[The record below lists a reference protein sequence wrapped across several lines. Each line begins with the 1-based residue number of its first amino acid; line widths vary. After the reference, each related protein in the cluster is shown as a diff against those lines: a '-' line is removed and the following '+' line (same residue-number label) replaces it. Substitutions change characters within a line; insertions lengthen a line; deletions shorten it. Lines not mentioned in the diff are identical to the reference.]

1 MLICNLCLINRF
13 STRKM
18 IKMGFVAPF
27 ESTRYIAALERD
39 VLINLPVKVSMNLDI
54 ENKRVDAA
62 LKPLNVDEY
71 HKVLQWTTLPYTT
84 KHDILSMK
92 PASEDSNAKIIS
104 ARPSKSV
111 SHRIFCLQKWL

>member
-1 MLICNLCLINRF
+1 M
-13 STRKM
+13 S
-18 IKMGFVAPF
+18 KMGFVAPF

-39 VLINLPVKVSMNLDI
+39 VLVNIPIRVAVNLDI

-62 LKPLNVDEY
+62 LKPLNSNEY

-92 PASEDSNAKIIS
+92 PASEDSNAKIIRP
-104 ARPSKSV
+104 RPSKSV
-111 SHRIFCLQKWL
+111 SLIFSVHKGGFKHIFRLKLK